1 MVQKVCIKGVRQ
13 HADGCRK
20 YRKMKKKVHEE
31 RWERKERKKGN
42 PVPSMLALKHEQ
54 ARQLG
59 KSGSMALSTIVWS
72 GLESSSAYQLTDRQ
86 RAALFSTADTSC
98 RPNGC
103 QVPYDPTIPCR

>member
-1 MVQKVCIKGVRQ
+1 M
-13 HADGCRK
+13 GCRMK
-20 YRKMKKKVHEE
+20 YRKRKKKVQEE
-31 RWERKERKKGN
+31 REGERREKN
-42 PVPSMLALKHEQ
+42 AAQSPSMLARKYEQ

-59 KSGSMALSTIVWS
+59 KSGSMALSPIVWS

>member
-1 MVQKVCIKGVRQ
+1 ML
-13 HADGCRK
+13 DGGGNIEKSEEKKFKKREVEKRK
-20 YRKMKKKVHEE
+20 DGRKKK
-31 RWERKERKKGN
+31 KGGS
-42 PVPSMLALKHEQ
+42 VPGTLALKYEQ
-54 ARQLG
+54 PRQLG

>member
-1 MVQKVCIKGVRQ
+1 M
-13 HADGCRK
+13 K
-20 YRKMKKKVHEE
+20 YRKGKKKVQEE
-31 RWERKERKKGN
+31 RGEKREKGKKSS
-42 PVPSMLALKHEQ
+42 PVPGMLALKYEQ

-59 KSGSMALSTIVWS
+59 KSGSMALSAIVWS

>member
-1 MVQKVCIKGVRQ
+1 M
-13 HADGCRK
+13 K
-20 YRKMKKKVHEE
+20 YRKGKKKVQEE
-31 RWERKERKKGN
+31 REGKKEKSS
-42 PVPSMLALKHEQ
+42 PVPGMLALKYEQ

-59 KSGSMALSTIVWS
+59 KSGSMALSAIVWS

>member
-1 MVQKVCIKGVRQ
+1 MHKKEKKKFKKREGKNRIKSSPVPGML
-13 HADGCRK
+13 ARK
-20 YRKMKKKVHEE
+20 Y
-31 RWERKERKKGN
+31 
-42 PVPSMLALKHEQ
+42 EQ
-54 ARQLG
+54 PRQLG
-59 KSGSMALSTIVWS
+59 KSGSMALSAIVWS